1 MSLELQQPIGETCS
15 LVIGKIPLDGG
26 SSVIERARRS
36 EIRSVPQQHDADS
49 HRHGQH
55 IWECHLP
62 QEMAS
67 TEHGYSGTLERQIR
81 KQGDHYDS
89 PTLRA
94 ANTPG
99 LDELTA

>member
-36 EIRSVPQQHDADS
+36 GIRSVPQQHDADS

-55 IWECHLP
+55 ICATFRKRWRAPNMVTAAPLNAKFESKATTMIRQPCVLP
-62 QEMAS
+62 TRPDS
-67 TEHGYSGTLERQIR
+67 TS
-81 KQGDHYDS
+81 
-89 PTLRA
+89 
-94 ANTPG
+94 
-99 LDELTA
+99 